1 MAKRIKVD
9 EIKRAS
15 NALKDFQIDH
25 IVVSY
30 VKADGAKDESIVV
43 LNRLYEDAKTAIQA
57 ADVKI
62 LKTRGAR
69 HYEKLSLNKHCTA
82 WKPSFKHTC
91 KHCGKTFESPI
102 KEQVWCSHACK
113 WAYRKEQ
120 KTKAA

>member
-15 NALKDFQIDH
+15 NALKDFQIAH

-30 VKADGAKDESIVV
+30 KHENYINESIVV
-43 LNRLYEDAKTAIQA
+43 LNKLYEDAKTAIQA

-62 LKTRGAR
+62 LKTRNAR

-82 WKPSFKHTC
+82 WEPSFEHTC
-91 KHCGKTFESPI
+91 KHCGKKFTSSI
-102 KEQVWCSHACK
+102 KEQVWCSSACK
-113 WAYRKEQ
+113 WAYRKEL
-120 KTKAA
+120 KLKAV

>member
-15 NALKDFQIDH
+15 AALKDFH
-25 IVVSY
+25 IAHVIVSY
-30 VKADGAKDESIVV
+30 KDKHSIVV
-43 LNRLYEDAKTAIQA
+43 LNKLFEDAKTAIQT

-62 LKTRGAR
+62 LSVRGAR
-69 HYEKLSLNKHCTA
+69 HYETLALNHSMWEPMYEHK
-82 WKPSFKHTC
+82 C
-91 KHCGKTFESPI
+91 KHCGKTFRSPI

>member
-15 NALKDFQIDH
+15 AALKDFHIAH

-30 VKADGAKDESIVV
+30 KHENYINESIVV
-43 LNRLYEDAKTAIQA
+43 LNKLFEDAKTAIQA

-62 LKTRGAR
+62 LKTRSVR

-82 WKPSFKHTC
+82 WKPSFEHTC
-91 KHCGKTFESPI
+91 KHCGKKFTSSI
-102 KEQVWCSHACK
+102 KEQVWCSSACK
-113 WAYRKEQ
+113 WAYRKEL
-120 KTKAA
+120 KAKAV